1 MHEGPPT
8 REAPRRVPWGGVRRV
23 VVVVALAAASVAL
36 GGCTSDSPA
45 VSTGGPSSTG
55 SSSSIAAPSSTM
67 PTSATCAFSTDDQA
81 KPASATRAELS
92 AVRAAGHGGVDQVVF
107 EFSGAAPG
115 YRVGYEAKPVR
126 EDGSGAEVAL
136 AGGFALAVRMDNA
149 SAYHL
154 EGDASHPTYT
164 GPKRISPS
172 GTANVVEL
180 VNNGDFEGVLT
191 WTLGV
196 RDKAGFKVTV
206 LSSPPRLVVDVC
218 A

>member
-1 MHEGPPT
+1 MVLALG
-8 REAPRRVPWGGVRRV
+8 AS
-23 VVVVALAAASVAL
+23 VVALGA
-36 GGCTSDSPA
+36 CKSDSPA
-45 VSTGGPSSTG
+45 VSTGGPSSTR
-55 SSSSIAAPSSTM
+55 SSSTAAPSSST
-67 PTSATCAFSTDDQA
+67 PTSAACAFSPDDEA
-81 KPASATRAELS
+81 KPASATRAELG

-180 VNNGDFEGVLT
+180 VNNGDFEGVLS

-196 RDKAGFKVTV
+196 RDKAGFKVTL